1 MLLGAAQKRRRQ
13 RDGVVNLN
21 AAVGQVERQQIASFG
36 GPHLRVSK
44 QVVDGRTSTLVEKID
59 DEQKIEEISRMLGG
73 VDVPE
78 TARDHAREMRAAAA
92 AASAAVHTG
101 RSKHAKKS
109 AHR

>member
-1 MLLGAAQKRRRQ
+1 
-13 RDGVVNLN
+13 
-21 AAVGQVERQQIASFG
+21 
-36 GPHLRVSK
+36 
-44 QVVDGRTSTLVEKID
+44 
-59 DEQKIEEISRMLGG
+59 MLGG

-78 TARDHAREMRAAAA
+78 TARDHAREMLAAAA